1 MALYLSVSNS
11 LENLSLGMAQTLKA
25 SQSQVFEQHLIVTQ
39 TEGMNNWLKLQL
51 ASYLGIAAN
60 CRFLKPNDL
69 IHQIYFLMD
78 GRYSEMLSGRNLT
91 WLLYKLLGDDVFRE
105 TYPAVA
111 TYYHTTEP
119 DSDLKRM
126 GLAEKTADLFDQYQI
141 YRPEMI
147 NEWNTPPEDPFA
159 KVEWQQYL
167 WGEAKKV
174 SGNALPDKTIV
185 GRHILDML
193 KNPDQ
198 QAMLSERMNTVH
210 LFGLSIITAYHVQIL
225 HELSAFIDIHFH
237 IINPSPELFWFDD
250 KSEKQQARWR
260 QKGRPIHESDVAG
273 NPLLMGWGRVV
284 QDTFGLFFKY
294 DAFIN
299 AYESIGLVEPV
310 PDTLLNKV
318 QHDIFYNAN
327 KDVRN
332 PIFPEDVEDGS
343 ITINNCYTVAREV
356 EVLYNYL
363 VHLVDKKRETLSP
376 RDIVVMVRDIDVY
389 APYIKAIFNNA
400 PYKFRYTI
408 ADESYADSD
417 NLFNALHAILRLNED
432 NFKAEEVLQLLDSSY
447 IRKRFNINN
456 VPLIRHVVDQA
467 NIRFGIHGAKED
479 ETFLVSWKYGI
490 RRIMYGICMSGD
502 QEYGKG
508 EDSFFPLDVLE
519 GSESLEIVRFCHFT
533 EVLISAIE
541 ERRKDRSI
549 SGWVEYIEGLLHNMV
564 YEPEE
569 EVDEDYNTLM
579 QQLSDYNLLNEY
591 MSDMVAFD
599 VFSHSFLQT
608 LTGTTRTGL
617 FVNGGITFCSLIPMR
632 SIPFRVVAMLGLD
645 YDKFPRR
652 EQPVGFNLME
662 KNKQR
667 GDRNV
672 KDNDKHLFLE
682 TVLSARQYLYIS
694 YVGQS
699 AKDNSRMPPSALVD
713 ELLDYIESGCE
724 EPKMVREQLVTRQ
737 PLQGFSRKYGQGNE
751 RLYSYLNTTVT
762 ERAITRAD
770 KAMEQVAMEEID
782 LDELVRFFKNPFKA
796 YYNKVLGIYYN
807 DEQVLLNETEIFHLN
822 HLQRWNLKNELL
834 QMDATA
840 IANMK
845 IRLVKTGRLP
855 LKNMAYV
862 ALQQIEAE
870 VQPVREKFRA
880 CVNGA
885 EEQSV
890 QVDLDIEG
898 TLLKGTISNVFD
910 EKMVQVSWS
919 RNETKYLVEAYIR
932 YLAGRAAGV
941 LRGMYFISGVN
952 KQEVYEALPIGQEE
966 AFKRLSALVQIF
978 REGFE
983 KITPFYPDFDIKPAK
998 VSELDFASF
1007 SKKVSL
1013 TLKKTE
1019 SNNPDPYIY
1028 REFENG
1034 FFEDEAT
1041 LEVYKTLCGHLL
1053 MPLAALLP
1061 DYYK

>member
-1 MALYLSVSNS
+1 MALYLKVSNS
-11 LENLSLGMAQTLKA
+11 LEILSLELAQTLKA
-25 SQSQVFEQHLIVTQ
+25 SHSRVFEQHLIVTQ

-51 ASYLGIAAN
+51 AEYLGIAAN

-78 GRYSEMLSGRNLT
+78 GHYSEMLSGRNLT
-91 WLLYKLLGDDVFRE
+91 WLLYKLLGENAFRE

-111 TYYHTTEP
+111 TYYHNTEP

-126 GLAEKTADLFDQYQI
+126 ALAERTADLFDQYQI

-147 NEWNTPPEDPFA
+147 REWNEEAEDPLA
-159 KVEWQQYL
+159 KMDWQQYL
-167 WGEAKKV
+167 WGKAKKV
-174 SGNALPDKTIV
+174 SGNMLPDKTIV
-185 GRHILDML
+185 GQHILDML

-198 QAMLSERMNTVH
+198 QEMLAERMNTVH

-225 HELSAFIDIHFH
+225 HELSSFIDIHFH
-237 IINPSPELFWFDD
+237 IINPSPELYWFED

-260 QKGRPIHESDVAG
+260 MKGRPLLESDVAG

-284 QDTFGLFFKY
+284 QDTFGLFFQY
-294 DAFIN
+294 DAFAN
-299 AYESIGLVEPV
+299 AYDSEGLVVPE
-310 PDTLLNKV
+310 PDTLLNKI
-318 QHDIFYNAN
+318 QHDIFNNAN
-327 KDVRN
+327 ETRN
-332 PIFPEDVEDGS
+332 PVFMEDIEDGS

-363 VHLVDKKRETLSP
+363 VHLIDKKKETLSP
-376 RDIVVMVRDIDVY
+376 RDIVVMVRDIDAY

-417 NLFNALHAILRLNED
+417 NLFNALHAILRMNEE

-447 IRKRFNINN
+447 VRKRFGINN
-456 VPLIRHVVDQA
+456 VPLIRAVVDQA
-467 NIRFGIHGAKED
+467 NIRFGIHGEKED

-490 RRIMYGICMSGD
+490 RRIMFGICMSGD
-502 QEYGKG
+502 EEYGKG
-508 EDSFFPLDVLE
+508 EESFFPLDILE
-519 GSESLEIVRFCHFT
+519 GSDSLEVIRFCHFA
-533 EVLISAIE
+533 EVLIAAVE
-541 ERRKDRSI
+541 ERKKQRSI
-549 SGWVEYIEGLLHNMV
+549 SGWVEYIENLLHNMV

-569 EVDEDYNTLM
+569 EVDEDYNALM
-579 QQLSDYNLLNEY
+579 QQLADYNLLNEY
-591 MSDMVAFD
+591 MSDTVAFD

-652 EQPVGFNLME
+652 EQPIGFNLME

-713 ELLDYIESGCE
+713 ELLDYIESGTE
-724 EPKMVREQLVTRQ
+724 EPELVRNKLVTKQ
-737 PLQGFSRKYGQGNE
+737 PLQGFSRKYSTGDE
-751 RLYSYLNTTVT
+751 RLYSYLNTAVP
-762 ERAITRAD
+762 ERPITRAG
-770 KAMEQVAMEEID
+770 KVMEQPDLEEVD

-807 DEQVLLNETEIFHLN
+807 DEQVLLNETEIFHLDS
-822 HLQRWNLKNELL
+822 LQKWSLKNELL
-834 QMDATA
+834 QMDANA

-862 ALQQIEAE
+862 ALQQIESE
-870 VQPVREKFRA
+870 VQPVRDKYKT
-880 CVNGA
+880 CINGA

-890 QVDLDIEG
+890 QVELDIEG
-898 TLLKGTISNVFD
+898 TLLKGTINSVFD
-910 EKMVQVSWS
+910 GKLVQVSWS
-919 RNETKYLVEAYIR
+919 KREDKYLIEAYIR
-932 YLAGRAAGV
+932 YLAGRASGV
-941 LRGMYFISGVN
+941 LTAMCFISGAS
-952 KQEVYEALPIGQEE
+952 KQDAFEAIPLAKEEALR
-966 AFKRLSALVQIF
+966 RLTVLLNIF

-983 KITPFYPDFDIKPAK
+983 RITPFFPDLDIKPADLAG
-998 VSELDFASF
+998 LDFSKFA
-1007 SKKVSL
+1007 KKVDEKL
-1013 TLKKTE
+1013 GRRD
-1019 SNNPDPYIY
+1019 NNSVDPYIS
-1028 REFENG
+1028 REYENG
-1034 FFEDEAT
+1034 FFNDEAT
-1041 LEVYKTLCGHLL
+1041 LDTYKTICSHV
-1053 MPLAALLP
+1053 LLP
-1061 DYYK
+1061 IAEMIPGYYN

>member
-1 MALYLSVSNS
+1 MALYLKVSNS
-11 LENLSLGMAQTLKA
+11 LENLSLGLAQTLKT
-25 SQSQVFEQHLIVTQ
+25 SHSRVFEQHLIVTQ

-51 ASYLGIAAN
+51 AEYLGIAAN

-78 GRYSEMLSGRNLT
+78 GHYSEMLSGRNLT
-91 WLLYKLLGDDVFRE
+91 WLLYKLLGEDAFRE

-111 TYYHTTEP
+111 TYYHNTEP

-126 GLAEKTADLFDQYQI
+126 ALAERTADLFDQYQI

-147 NEWNTPPEDPFA
+147 REWNEEAEDPLA
-159 KVEWQQYL
+159 KMDWQQYL
-167 WGEAKKV
+167 WGKAKKV
-174 SGNALPDKTIV
+174 SGNMLPDKTIV
-185 GRHILDML
+185 GQHILDML

-198 QAMLSERMNTVH
+198 QELLAERMNTVH

-225 HELSAFIDIHFH
+225 HELSSFIDIHFH
-237 IINPSPELFWFDD
+237 IINPSPELYWFED

-260 QKGRPIHESDVAG
+260 LKGRPLLESDVAG

-284 QDTFGLFFKY
+284 QDTFGLFFQY
-294 DAFIN
+294 DAFAN
-299 AYESIGLVEPV
+299 AYDSEGLVVPE

-318 QHDIFYNAN
+318 QHDIFNNAN
-327 KDVRN
+327 EARN
-332 PIFPEDVEDGS
+332 PIFAEDIEDGS

-363 VHLVDKKRETLSP
+363 VHLIDKKKETLSP
-376 RDIVVMVRDIDVY
+376 RDIVVMVRDIDAY

-417 NLFNALHAILRLNED
+417 NLFNALHAILRMNEE

-447 IRKRFNINN
+447 IRKRFGINN
-456 VPLIRHVVDQA
+456 VPLIRAVVDQA

-490 RRIMYGICMSGD
+490 RRIMFGICMSGD
-502 QEYGKG
+502 EEYGKG
-508 EDSFFPLDVLE
+508 DESFFPLDILE
-519 GSESLEIVRFCHFT
+519 GSDSLEVIRFCHFA
-533 EVLISAIE
+533 EVLIAAVE
-541 ERRKDRSI
+541 DRKKERSI
-549 SGWVEYIEGLLHNMV
+549 SGWVEYIENLLHNMV

-569 EVDEDYNTLM
+569 EVDEDYNALM
-579 QQLSDYNLLNEY
+579 QQLADYNLLNEY
-591 MSDMVAFD
+591 MSDTVAFE

-652 EQPVGFNLME
+652 EQPIGFNLME

-713 ELLDYIESGCE
+713 ELLDYIESGTE
-724 EPKMVREQLVTRQ
+724 EAVDVRNKLVTKQ
-737 PLQGFSRKYGQGNE
+737 PLQGFSKKYMTGDE
-751 RLYSYLNTTVT
+751 RLYSYLNATVP
-762 ERAITRAD
+762 ERPVTSTG
-770 KAMEQVAMEEID
+770 KVMEQPDLEEVD

-807 DEQVLLNETEIFHLN
+807 DEQVLLNETEIFHLDS
-822 HLQRWNLKNELL
+822 LQKWSLKNELL
-834 QMDATA
+834 QMDANA

-862 ALQQIEAE
+862 ALQQIESE
-870 VQPVREKFRA
+870 VQPVRDKYRT
-880 CVNGA
+880 CINGA

-890 QVDLDIEG
+890 QVELDLEG
-898 TLLKGTISNVFD
+898 TLLKGTINNVFD
-910 EKMVQVSWS
+910 GKLVQVSWS
-919 RNETKYLVEAYIR
+919 KREDKYLIEAYIR

-941 LRGMYFISGVN
+941 LKGMCFISGAS
-952 KQEVYEALPIGQEE
+952 KQDAFEAIPLSKEDALQ
-966 AFKRLSALVQIF
+966 RLTTLLNIF

-983 KITPFYPDFDIKPAK
+983 RITPFFPDLDIKPADLAA
-998 VSELDFASF
+998 LDFNKFA
-1007 SKKVSL
+1007 KKVDEKL
-1013 TLKKTE
+1013 GKRD
-1019 SNNPDPYIY
+1019 NNSVDPYIS
-1028 REFENG
+1028 REYENG
-1034 FFEDEAT
+1034 FFNDEAT
-1041 LEVYKTLCGHLL
+1041 LDTYKTICSHV
-1053 MPLAALLP
+1053 LLP
-1061 DYYK
+1061 IAEMIPGYYN

>member
-1 MALYLSVSNS
+1 MALYLRVSNS
-11 LENLSLGMAQTLKA
+11 LENLSRGLAHTLKA
-25 SQSQVFEQHLIVTQ
+25 SNSQVFEQHLIVTQ

-51 ASYLGIAAN
+51 AAYLGIAAN

-69 IHQIYFLMD
+69 IHQIYFLME
-78 GRYSEMLSGRNLT
+78 GQYSEMLSGRNLT
-91 WLLYKLLGDDVFRE
+91 WLLYKLLGEEIFRE

-126 GLAEKTADLFDQYQI
+126 ALAEKTADLFDQYQI

-147 NEWNTPPEDPFA
+147 NVWNAPPEDPLA
-159 KVEWQQYL
+159 KVDWQQYL
-167 WGEAKKV
+167 WVEAKKV
-174 SGNALPDKTIV
+174 SGHALPDKTIV
-185 GRHILDML
+185 GQHILDML

-198 QAMLSERMNTVH
+198 QAMLSQRMHTVH

-237 IINPSPELFWFDD
+237 IINPTPELFWFED

-260 QKGRPIHESDVAG
+260 QKGRPVHEDDVAG

-299 AYESIGLVEPV
+299 GYETEGLVEPE
-310 PDTLLNKV
+310 PDTLLNKI
-318 QHDIFYNAN
+318 QNDIYHNAN
-327 KDVRN
+327 NQRN
-332 PIFPEDVEDGS
+332 PIFPEDLEDGS

-363 VHLVDKKRETLSP
+363 VHLVDKKRQTLSP

-417 NLFNALHAILRLNED
+417 NLFNAVHAILRLNED

-447 IRKRFNINN
+447 VRKRFGINN

-467 NIRFGIHGAKED
+467 NIRFGIYGAKED

-490 RRIMYGICMSGD
+490 RRIMFGICMSGD

-508 EDSFFPLDVLE
+508 DESFFPLDILE
-519 GSESLEIVRFCHFT
+519 GSDSLEVIRFCHFA
-533 EVLISAIE
+533 EVLMSAIE
-541 ERRKDRSI
+541 ERKKDRSI
-549 SGWVEYIEGLLHNMV
+549 SGWVAYIENLLHNMV

-591 MSDMVAFD
+591 MSDTVAFD

-608 LTGTTRTGL
+608 LTGTTRSGL

-662 KNKQR
+662 KNKQK

-724 EPKMVREQLVTRQ
+724 DPEHVRDKLVTRQ
-737 PLQGFSRKYGQGNE
+737 PLQGFSRKYGLGDE
-751 RLYSYLNTTVT
+751 RLYSYLNSAVA
-762 ERAITRAD
+762 ERTITRAD
-770 KAMEQVAMEEID
+770 KVVEQVTMEEID

-807 DEQVLLNETEIFHLN
+807 DEQVLLNETEIFHLDS
-822 HLQRWNLKNELL
+822 LQKWNLKNELL
-834 QMDATA
+834 QMDSNA

-870 VQPVREKFRA
+870 VNPVREKFRM
-880 CVNGA
+880 CINGA
-885 EEQSV
+885 EETAV
-890 QVDLDIEG
+890 QINLDIAG
-898 TLLKGTISNVFD
+898 TLLKGTIHSVFD
-910 EKMVQVSWS
+910 NKLVQVSWS
-919 RNETKYLVEAYIR
+919 KREDKYLMEAYIR

-941 LRGMYFISGVN
+941 LTGMYFISGAT
-952 KQEVYEALPIGQEE
+952 KKEAFEAMPLTQEE
-966 AFKRLSALVQIF
+966 ALKRLKALVRIF
-978 REGFE
+978 KEGFDS
-983 KITPFYPDFDIKPAK
+983 ITPFYPDFDIKPAD
-998 VSELDFASF
+998 VAELDFAKF
-1007 SKKVSL
+1007 SKKVEKAL
-1013 TLKKTE
+1013 DKGDDITI
-1019 SNNPDPYIY
+1019 DPYIS
-1028 REFENG
+1028 REYENG
-1034 FFEDEAT
+1034 FFKEETT
-1041 LEVYKTLCGHLL
+1041 LDMYKVICSHVLL
-1053 MPLAALLP
+1053 PLAEIIP
-1061 DYYK
+1061 GYYN

>member
-1 MALYLSVSNS
+1 MALYLKVSNS
-11 LENLSLGMAQTLKA
+11 LEVLSMGLAQELKA
-25 SQSQVFEQHLIVTQ
+25 SHSRVFEQHLIVTQ

-51 ASYLGIAAN
+51 AEYLGIAAN

-78 GRYSEMLSGRNLT
+78 GQYTEMLSGRNLT
-91 WLLYKLLGDDVFRE
+91 WLLYKLLGEDAFRE

-111 TYYHTTEP
+111 TYYHNTEP

-126 GLAEKTADLFDQYQI
+126 ALAERTADLFDQYQI

-147 NEWNTPPEDPFA
+147 REWNEQAEDPLA
-159 KVEWQQYL
+159 KMDWQQYL
-167 WGEAKKV
+167 WGKAKKV
-174 SGNALPDKTIV
+174 SGNTLPDKTIV
-185 GRHILDML
+185 GQHILDML

-198 QAMLSERMNTVH
+198 QALLADRMNTVH

-225 HELSAFIDIHFH
+225 HELSSFIDVYFH
-237 IINPSPELFWFDD
+237 IINPSPELYWFED

-260 QKGRPIHESDVAG
+260 LKGRPLLESDVAG

-284 QDTFGLFFKY
+284 QDTFGLFFQY

-299 AYESIGLVEPV
+299 AYDSEGIVVPE
-310 PDTLLNKV
+310 PDTLLNKI
-318 QHDIFYNAN
+318 QHDIFNNAN
-327 KDVRN
+327 EHRN
-332 PIFPEDVEDGS
+332 RIYPEDIEDGS

-363 VHLVDKKRETLSP
+363 VHLVDRKKETLSP
-376 RDIVVMVRDIDVY
+376 RDIVVMVRDIDAY

-417 NLFNALHAILRLNED
+417 NLFNALHAILRLNEE

-447 IRKRFNINN
+447 IRKRFGINN
-456 VPLIRHVVDQA
+456 VPLVRSVVDQA
-467 NIRFGIHGAKED
+467 NIRFGIHGARED

-490 RRIMYGICMSGD
+490 RRIMFGICMSGGE
-502 QEYGKG
+502 EYGKG
-508 EDSFFPLDVLE
+508 DDSFYPLDILE
-519 GSESLEIVRFCHFT
+519 GSDSLEVIRFCHFA
-533 EVLISAIE
+533 EVLINAVE
-541 ERRKDRSI
+541 ERKKERSI
-549 SGWVEYIEGLLHNMV
+549 SGWVEYIESLLHNMV
-564 YEPEE
+564 YEPDE

-579 QQLSDYNLLNEY
+579 QQLADYNLLNDY
-591 MSDMVAFD
+591 MSDTVTFD

-652 EQPVGFNLME
+652 EQPIGFNLME

-713 ELLDYIESGCE
+713 ELLDYIESGTG
-724 EPKMVREQLVTRQ
+724 EPDKVREKLVTRQ
-737 PLQGFSRKYGQGNE
+737 PLQGFSRKYLSGNE
-751 RLYSYLNTTVT
+751 RLYSYLNTTVP
-762 ERAITRAD
+762 ERPVTRAG
-770 KAMEQVAMEEID
+770 KVMEPLVLEEVD

-807 DEQVLLNETEIFHLN
+807 DEQVLLNETEIFQLDS
-822 HLQRWNLKNELL
+822 LQKWNLKNELL

-862 ALQQIEAE
+862 ALQQIESE
-870 VQPVREKFRA
+870 VRPVRDKYRT
-880 CVNGA
+880 CINGA
-885 EEQSV
+885 EEESV
-890 QVDLDIEG
+890 QVNLDIEG
-898 TLLKGTISNVFD
+898 TLLKGTIHSVFNG
-910 EKMVQVSWS
+910 KLVQVSWS
-919 RNETKYLVEAYIR
+919 KREDKYLIEAYIR

-941 LRGMYFISGVN
+941 LTGMCFISGAS
-952 KQEVYEALPIGQEE
+952 KQEAFEAMPLAQEE
-966 AFKRLSALVQIF
+966 ALRRLTALMEIF

-983 KITPFYPDFDIKPAK
+983 RITPFYPDFDIKPAD
-998 VSELDFASF
+998 VAELDFSKF
-1007 SKKVSL
+1007 VKKVDKALDKGDDS
-1013 TLKKTE
+1013 TV
-1019 SNNPDPYIY
+1019 DPYIS
-1028 REFENG
+1028 REYENG
-1034 FFEDEAT
+1034 FFNDEAT
-1041 LEVYKTLCGHLL
+1041 LDTYKTICTHVLL
-1053 MPLAALLP
+1053 PLAEMIP
-1061 DYYK
+1061 GYYN

>member
-1 MALYLSVSNS
+1 MALYLKVSNS
-11 LENLSLGMAQTLKA
+11 LESLSMGLAQVLKA
-25 SQSQVFEQHLIVTQ
+25 SHSRVFEQHLIVTQ
-39 TEGMNNWLKLQL
+39 TEGMNNWLKLQM
-51 ASYLGIAAN
+51 AEYLGIAAN

-78 GRYSEMLSGRNLT
+78 GHYSEMLSGRNLT
-91 WLLYKLLGDDVFRE
+91 WLLYKLLGEDAFRE

-111 TYYHTTEP
+111 TYYHNTEP

-126 GLAEKTADLFDQYQI
+126 ALAERTADLFDQYQI
-141 YRPEMI
+141 YRPDMI
-147 NEWNTPPEDPFA
+147 REWNEQAEDPLV
-159 KVEWQQYL
+159 KMDWQQYL
-167 WGEAKKV
+167 WGKAKKV
-174 SGNALPDKTIV
+174 SGNMLPDKTIV
-185 GRHILDML
+185 GQHILDML

-198 QAMLSERMNTVH
+198 QEMLTERMSTVH

-225 HELSAFIDIHFH
+225 HELSSFIDIHFH
-237 IINPSPELFWFDD
+237 IINPSPELYWFED

-260 QKGRPIHESDVAG
+260 LKGRPILESDVAG

-284 QDTFGLFFKY
+284 QDTFGLFFQY

-299 AYESIGLVEPV
+299 AYDSTELVVPE
-310 PDTLLNKV
+310 PDTLLNKI
-318 QHDIFYNAN
+318 QHDIFNNAN
-327 KDVRN
+327 EDRN
-332 PIFPEDVEDGS
+332 PIFMEDIEDGS

-363 VHLVDKKRETLSP
+363 VHLVDRKKETLSP
-376 RDIVVMVRDIDVY
+376 RDIVVMVRDIDAY

-417 NLFNALHAILRLNED
+417 NLFNALHAILRLNEE

-447 IRKRFNINN
+447 VRRRFGINN
-456 VPLIRHVVDQA
+456 VPLIRSVVDQA

-490 RRIMYGICMSGD
+490 RRIMFGICMSGSE
-502 QEYGKG
+502 EYGKG
-508 EDSFFPLDVLE
+508 DDSFFPLDILE
-519 GSESLEIVRFCHFT
+519 GSDSLEVIRFCHFA
-533 EVLISAIE
+533 EVLIAAVE
-541 ERRKDRSI
+541 ERKKDRSI
-549 SGWVEYIEGLLHNMV
+549 SGWVEYIENLLHNMV

-569 EVDEDYNTLM
+569 EVDEDYNALM
-579 QQLSDYNLLNEY
+579 QQLADYNLLNEY
-591 MSDMVAFD
+591 MSDTVAFE

-652 EQPVGFNLME
+652 EQPIGFNLME

-713 ELLDYIESGCE
+713 ELLDYIESGTD
-724 EPKMVREQLVTRQ
+724 EPENVRSILVTRQ
-737 PLQGFSRKYGQGNE
+737 PLQGFSRKYMVGDD
-751 RLYSYLNTTVT
+751 RLYSYLNATVP
-762 ERAITRAD
+762 ERPITRAD
-770 KAMEQVAMEEID
+770 KVMEQPALEEVD

-807 DEQVLLNETEIFHLN
+807 DEQVLLNETEIFHLDS
-822 HLQRWNLKNELL
+822 LQKWNLKNELL
-834 QMDATA
+834 QMDANA

-862 ALQQIEAE
+862 ALQQIESE
-870 VQPVREKFRA
+870 VQPVRDKYKT
-880 CVNGA
+880 CINGA

-890 QVDLDIEG
+890 QVNLDIEG
-898 TLLKGTISNVFD
+898 TLLKGTIHSVFD
-910 EKMVQVSWS
+910 GKLVQVSWS
-919 RNETKYLVEAYIR
+919 KREDKYLIEAYIR
-932 YLAGRAAGV
+932 YLAGRASGV
-941 LRGMYFISGVN
+941 LTGLCFISGAS
-952 KQEVYEALPIGQEE
+952 KQEAFEAVPLAQEE
-966 AFKRLSALVQIF
+966 ALRRLTALMDIF
-978 REGFE
+978 RDGFE
-983 KITPFYPDFDIKPAK
+983 RITPFYPDFDIKPAD
-998 VSELDFASF
+998 VPGLDFSKF
-1007 SKKVSL
+1007 VKKVDKALDKGDDS
-1013 TLKKTE
+1013 TV
-1019 SNNPDPYIY
+1019 DPYIF
-1028 REFENG
+1028 REYENG
-1034 FFEDEAT
+1034 FFNDEAT
-1041 LEVYKTLCGHLL
+1041 LDAYKIICNHVLI
-1053 MPLAALLP
+1053 PLAEMIP
-1061 DYYK
+1061 GYYN

>member
-1 MALYLSVSNS
+1 MALYLKVSNS
-11 LENLSLGMAQTLKA
+11 LEVLSMGLAQELKA
-25 SQSQVFEQHLIVTQ
+25 SHSRVFEQHLIVTQ

-51 ASYLGIAAN
+51 AEYLGIAAN

-78 GRYSEMLSGRNLT
+78 GHYTEMLSGRNLT
-91 WLLYKLLGDDVFRE
+91 WLLYKLLGEDAFRE

-111 TYYHTTEP
+111 TYYHNTEP

-126 GLAEKTADLFDQYQI
+126 ALAERTADLFDQYQI

-147 NEWNTPPEDPFA
+147 REWNEQAEDPLA
-159 KVEWQQYL
+159 KMDWQQYL
-167 WGEAKKV
+167 WGKAKKV
-174 SGNALPDKTIV
+174 SGNTLPDKTIV
-185 GRHILDML
+185 GQHILDML

-198 QAMLSERMNTVH
+198 QALLADRMNTVH

-225 HELSAFIDIHFH
+225 HELSSFIDVYFH
-237 IINPSPELFWFDD
+237 IINPSPELYWFDD

-260 QKGRPIHESDVAG
+260 LKGRPLLESDVAG

-284 QDTFGLFFKY
+284 QDTFGLFFQY

-299 AYESIGLVEPV
+299 AYDSEGIVMPE
-310 PDTLLNKV
+310 PDTLLNKI
-318 QHDIFYNAN
+318 QHDIFNNAN
-327 KDVRN
+327 EHRN
-332 PIFPEDVEDGS
+332 RIYPEDIEDGS

-363 VHLVDKKRETLSP
+363 VHLVDRKKETLSP
-376 RDIVVMVRDIDVY
+376 RDIVVMVRDIDAY

-417 NLFNALHAILRLNED
+417 NLFNALHAILRLNEE

-447 IRKRFNINN
+447 IRKRFGINN
-456 VPLIRHVVDQA
+456 VPLVRSVVDQA

-490 RRIMYGICMSGD
+490 RRIMFGICMSGGE
-502 QEYGKG
+502 EYGKG
-508 EDSFFPLDVLE
+508 DDSFFPLDILE
-519 GSESLEIVRFCHFT
+519 GGDSLEVIRFCHFA
-533 EVLISAIE
+533 EVLITAVE
-541 ERRKDRSI
+541 ERKRERSI
-549 SGWVEYIEGLLHNMV
+549 SGWVEYIESLLHNMV
-564 YEPEE
+564 YEPDE

-579 QQLSDYNLLNEY
+579 QQLADYNLLNDY
-591 MSDMVAFD
+591 MSDTVTFD

-652 EQPVGFNLME
+652 EQPIGFNLME

-713 ELLDYIESGCE
+713 ELLDYIESGTD
-724 EPKMVREQLVTRQ
+724 EPDKVREKLVTRQ
-737 PLQGFSRKYGQGNE
+737 PLQGFSRKYLTGDE
-751 RLYSYLNTTVT
+751 RLYSYLNTTVP
-762 ERAITRAD
+762 ERPVTRAG
-770 KAMEQVAMEEID
+770 KVMEPLVLEEVD

-807 DEQVLLNETEIFHLN
+807 DEQVLLNETEIFQLDS
-822 HLQRWNLKNELL
+822 LQKWNLKNELL

-862 ALQQIEAE
+862 ALQQIESE
-870 VQPVREKFRA
+870 VQPVRDKYRT
-880 CVNGA
+880 CINGA
-885 EEQSV
+885 EEASV
-890 QVDLDIEG
+890 QVNLDIEG
-898 TLLKGTISNVFD
+898 TLLKGTIHNVFNG
-910 EKMVQVSWS
+910 KLVQVSWS
-919 RNETKYLVEAYIR
+919 KREDKYLIEAYIR

-941 LRGMYFISGVN
+941 LTGMCFISGAS
-952 KQEVYEALPIGQEE
+952 KQEAFEAMPLAQEE
-966 AFKRLSALVQIF
+966 ALKRLTALMEIF

-983 KITPFYPDFDIKPAK
+983 RITPFYPDFDIKPAD
-998 VSELDFASF
+998 VAALDFGKF
-1007 SKKVSL
+1007 VKKVDKALDKGDDS
-1013 TLKKTE
+1013 TV
-1019 SNNPDPYIY
+1019 DPYIF
-1028 REFENG
+1028 REYENG
-1034 FFEDEAT
+1034 FFSDEAT
-1041 LEVYKTLCGHLL
+1041 LDTYKTICTHVLL
-1053 MPLAALLP
+1053 PLAEMIP
-1061 DYYK
+1061 GYYN

>member
-1 MALYLSVSNS
+1 MALYLKVSNS
-11 LENLSLGMAQTLKA
+11 LEVLSMGLAQELKA
-25 SQSQVFEQHLIVTQ
+25 SHSRVFEQHLIVTQ
-39 TEGMNNWLKLQL
+39 TEGMNNWLKLQM
-51 ASYLGIAAN
+51 AEYLGIAAN

-78 GRYSEMLSGRNLT
+78 GHYTEMLSGRNLT
-91 WLLYKLLGDDVFRE
+91 WLLYKLLGEDAFRE

-111 TYYHTTEP
+111 TYYHNTEP

-126 GLAEKTADLFDQYQI
+126 ALAERTADLFDQYQI

-147 NEWNTPPEDPFA
+147 REWNEQAEDPLA
-159 KVEWQQYL
+159 KMDWQQYL
-167 WGEAKKV
+167 WGKAKKV
-174 SGNALPDKTIV
+174 SGNTLPDKTIV
-185 GRHILDML
+185 GQHILDML

-198 QAMLSERMNTVH
+198 QALLAERMSTVH

-225 HELSAFIDIHFH
+225 HELSAFIDVHFH
-237 IINPSPELFWFDD
+237 IINPSPELYWFED

-260 QKGRPIHESDVAG
+260 LKGRPLLESDVAG

-284 QDTFGLFFKY
+284 QDTFGLFFQY

-299 AYESIGLVEPV
+299 AYDSEGVVVPE
-310 PDTLLNKV
+310 PDTLLNKI
-318 QHDIFYNAN
+318 QHDIFNNAN
-327 KDVRN
+327 ENRN
-332 PIFPEDVEDGS
+332 RIFPEDIEDGS

-363 VHLVDKKRETLSP
+363 VHLIDRKKETLSP
-376 RDIVVMVRDIDVY
+376 RDIVVMVRDIDAY

-417 NLFNALHAILRLNED
+417 NLFNALHAILRLNEE

-447 IRKRFNINN
+447 IRKRFGINN
-456 VPLIRHVVDQA
+456 VPLVRSVVDQA

-490 RRIMYGICMSGD
+490 RRIMFGICMSGGE
-502 QEYGKG
+502 EYGKG
-508 EDSFFPLDVLE
+508 DDSFFPLDILE
-519 GSESLEIVRFCHFT
+519 GSDSLEVIRFCHFA
-533 EVLISAIE
+533 EVLITAVE
-541 ERRKDRSI
+541 ERKKERSI
-549 SGWVEYIEGLLHNMV
+549 SGWVEYIENLLHNMV
-564 YEPEE
+564 YEPDE

-579 QQLSDYNLLNEY
+579 QQLADYNLLNEY
-591 MSDMVAFD
+591 MSDTVTFD

-652 EQPVGFNLME
+652 EQPIGFNLME

-713 ELLDYIESGCE
+713 ELLDYIETGTD
-724 EPKMVREQLVTRQ
+724 EPDLVRSQLVTRQ
-737 PLQGFSRKYGQGNE
+737 PLQGFSRKYMTGDE
-751 RLYSYLNTTVT
+751 RLYSYLNTTVP
-762 ERAITRAD
+762 ERPITRAG
-770 KAMEQVAMEEID
+770 KVMEPLVLEEVD

-807 DEQVLLNETEIFHLN
+807 DEQVLLNETEIFHLDS
-822 HLQRWNLKNELL
+822 LQKWNLKNELL
-834 QMDATA
+834 QMDANA

-862 ALQQIEAE
+862 ALQQIESE
-870 VQPVREKFRA
+870 VQPVRDKYRT
-880 CVNGA
+880 CINGA

-890 QVDLDIEG
+890 QVNLDIEG
-898 TLLKGTISNVFD
+898 TLLKGTIHSVFD
-910 EKMVQVSWS
+910 GKLVQVSWS
-919 RNETKYLVEAYIR
+919 KREDKYLIEAYIR

-941 LRGMYFISGVN
+941 LTGMCFISGAS
-952 KQEVYEALPIGQEE
+952 KQEAFEAMPLEQDEALR
-966 AFKRLSALVQIF
+966 RLTALMDIF
-978 REGFE
+978 RDGFE
-983 KITPFYPDFDIKPAK
+983 RITPFYPDFDIKPAD
-998 VSELDFASF
+998 VADLDFGKF
-1007 SKKVSL
+1007 VKKVDKAL
-1013 TLKKTE
+1013 DKGDDRTV
-1019 SNNPDPYIY
+1019 DPYIF
-1028 REFENG
+1028 REYENG
-1034 FFEDEAT
+1034 FFSDEAT
-1041 LEVYKTLCGHLL
+1041 LDTYKIICAHVLL
-1053 MPLAALLP
+1053 PLAELIP
-1061 DYYK
+1061 GYYN

>member
-1 MALYLSVSNS
+1 MALYLKVSNS
-11 LENLSLGMAQTLKA
+11 LENLSLGLAQTLKA
-25 SQSQVFEQHLIVTQ
+25 SHSRVFEQHLIVTQ

-51 ASYLGIAAN
+51 AEYLGIAAN

-78 GRYSEMLSGRNLT
+78 GHYSEMLSGRNLT
-91 WLLYKLLGDDVFRE
+91 WLLYKLLGEDAFRE

-111 TYYHTTEP
+111 TYYHNTEP

-126 GLAEKTADLFDQYQI
+126 ALAERTADLFDQYQI

-147 NEWNTPPEDPFA
+147 REWNEEAEDPLA
-159 KVEWQQYL
+159 KMDWQQYL
-167 WGEAKKV
+167 WGKAKKV
-174 SGNALPDKTIV
+174 SGNMLPDKTIV
-185 GRHILDML
+185 GQHILDML

-198 QAMLSERMNTVH
+198 QEMLAERMNTVH

-225 HELSAFIDIHFH
+225 HELSSFIDIHFH
-237 IINPSPELFWFDD
+237 IINPSPELYWFED

-260 QKGRPIHESDVAG
+260 LKGRPLLESDIAG

-284 QDTFGLFFKY
+284 QDTFGLFFQY
-294 DAFIN
+294 DAFAN
-299 AYESIGLVEPV
+299 AYDSEGLVVPE

-318 QHDIFYNAN
+318 QHDIFNNAN
-327 KDVRN
+327 EGRN
-332 PIFPEDVEDGS
+332 PIFAEDIEDGS

-363 VHLVDKKRETLSP
+363 VHLIDKKKETLSP
-376 RDIVVMVRDIDVY
+376 RDIVVMVRDIDAY

-417 NLFNALHAILRLNED
+417 NLFNALHAILRMNEE

-447 IRKRFNINN
+447 VRKRFGINN
-456 VPLIRHVVDQA
+456 VPLIRTVVDQA

-490 RRIMYGICMSGD
+490 RRIMFGICMSGD
-502 QEYGKG
+502 EEYGKG
-508 EDSFFPLDVLE
+508 DESFFPLDILE
-519 GSESLEIVRFCHFT
+519 GSDSLEVIRFCHFA
-533 EVLISAIE
+533 EVLIAAVE
-541 ERRKDRSI
+541 ERKKERSI
-549 SGWVEYIEGLLHNMV
+549 SGWVEYIENLLHNMV

-569 EVDEDYNTLM
+569 EVDEDYNALM
-579 QQLSDYNLLNEY
+579 QQLADYNLLNEY
-591 MSDMVAFD
+591 MSDTVAFD

-652 EQPVGFNLME
+652 EQPIGFNLME

-713 ELLDYIESGCE
+713 ELLDYIESGAQ
-724 EPKMVREQLVTRQ
+724 EPVEVRSKLVTKQ
-737 PLQGFSRKYGQGNE
+737 PLQGFSRKYMTGNE
-751 RLYSYLNTTVT
+751 RLYSYLNATVP
-762 ERAITRAD
+762 ERPITRIG
-770 KAMEQVAMEEID
+770 KVMEQPDLEEVD

-807 DEQVLLNETEIFHLN
+807 DEQVLLNETEIFHLDS
-822 HLQRWNLKNELL
+822 LQKWSLKNELL
-834 QMDATA
+834 QMDANA

-862 ALQQIEAE
+862 ALQQIESE
-870 VQPVREKFRA
+870 VQPVRDKYRT
-880 CVNGA
+880 CINGA

-890 QVDLDIEG
+890 QVELDMEG
-898 TLLKGTISNVFD
+898 TLLKGTINSVFD
-910 EKMVQVSWS
+910 GKLVQVSWS
-919 RNETKYLVEAYIR
+919 KREDKYLIEAYIR

-941 LRGMYFISGVN
+941 LTGMCFISGAS
-952 KQEVYEALPIGQEE
+952 KQDAFEAIPLTREEALR
-966 AFKRLSALVQIF
+966 RLTVLLNIF

-983 KITPFYPDFDIKPAK
+983 RITPFFPDLDIKPADLAG
-998 VSELDFASF
+998 LDFNKFA
-1007 SKKVSL
+1007 KKVDEKL
-1013 TLKKTE
+1013 GKRD
-1019 SNNPDPYIY
+1019 NNAVDPYIS
-1028 REFENG
+1028 REYENG
-1034 FFEDEAT
+1034 FFNDETT
-1041 LEVYKTLCGHLL
+1041 LDTYKTICSHV
-1053 MPLAALLP
+1053 LLP
-1061 DYYK
+1061 IAEMIPGYYN

>member
-1 MALYLSVSNS
+1 MALYLRVSNS
-11 LENLSLGMAQTLKA
+11 LENLSMGLAQTLKA
-25 SQSQVFEQHLIVTQ
+25 SNSQVFEQHLIVTQ

-51 ASYLGIAAN
+51 AEYLGIAAN

-78 GRYSEMLSGRNLT
+78 GQYSEMLSGRNLT
-91 WLLYKLLGDDVFRE
+91 WLLYKLLGEDIFRE

-126 GLAEKTADLFDQYQI
+126 ALAERTADLFDQYQI

-147 NEWNTPPEDPFA
+147 NEWNAPPEDPFA
-159 KVEWQQYL
+159 KIDWQQYL
-167 WGEAKKV
+167 WTEAKKV
-174 SGNALPDKTIV
+174 SGHALPDKTII
-185 GRHILDML
+185 GQHILDML
-193 KNPDQ
+193 KNPDHQ
-198 QAMLSERMNTVH
+198 ETLAHRMNTVH

-225 HELSAFIDIHFH
+225 HELSSFIDIYFH
-237 IINPSPELFWFDD
+237 IINPSPELYWFDD

-260 QKGRPIHESDVAG
+260 LKGRPIHESDTAG

-299 AYESIGLVEPV
+299 AYESEGLVEPQ

-318 QHDIFYNAN
+318 QHDIFLNAN
-327 KDVRN
+327 EQRH

-447 IRKRFNINN
+447 VRKRFGINN
-456 VPLIRHVVDQA
+456 VPLIRHVVDEA

-479 ETFLVSWKYGI
+479 ETYLVSWKYGI
-490 RRIMYGICMSGD
+490 KRIMYGICMSGD

-508 EDSFFPLDVLE
+508 EEGFFPLDILE
-519 GSESLEIVRFCHFT
+519 GSDSLEVIRFCHFA

-541 ERRKDRSI
+541 DRKKERSI
-549 SGWVEYIEGLLHNMV
+549 SGWVEYIEGILHNMV

-569 EVDEDYNTLM
+569 EIDEDYNTLM

-591 MSDMVAFD
+591 MSDTVAFD

-652 EQPVGFNLME
+652 EQPIGFNLME

-724 EPKMVREQLVTRQ
+724 DAEGVRNRLVTRQ
-737 PLQGFSRKYGQGNE
+737 PLQGFSRKYGQGDE
-751 RLYSYLNTTVT
+751 RLYSYLNTAVP
-762 ERAITRAD
+762 ERIITRAD
-770 KAMEQVAMEEID
+770 KAMEQPSIEEID

-807 DEQVLLNETEIFHLN
+807 DEQVLLNETEIFHLDS
-822 HLQRWNLKNELL
+822 LQKWSLKNELL
-834 QMDATA
+834 QMDTNA

-880 CVNGA
+880 CINGA

-890 QVDLDIEG
+890 QVNLDIEG
-898 TLLKGTISNVFD
+898 TLLKGTINGVFD
-910 EKMVQVSWS
+910 GKLVQVSWS
-919 RNETKYLVEAYIR
+919 KREDKYLMEAYIR

-941 LRGMYFISGVN
+941 LDGMCFISGAS
-952 KQEVYEALPIGQEE
+952 KREAFEAIPLAQQEALR
-966 AFKRLSALVQIF
+966 RLTALVKIF

-983 KITPFYPDFDIKPAK
+983 KITPFYPDFDIKPAD
-998 VSELDFASF
+998 VAGLDFSKF
-1007 SKKVSL
+1007 SKKVDKAL
-1013 TLKKTE
+1013 DKGDDITI
-1019 SNNPDPYIY
+1019 DPYIS
-1028 REFENG
+1028 REYENG
-1034 FFEDEAT
+1034 FFKDET
-1041 LEVYKTLCGHLL
+1041 MLDTYKVICSHLL
-1053 MPLAALLP
+1053 VPLAEIIP
-1061 DYYK
+1061 GYYN

>member
-1 MALYLSVSNS
+1 MALYLKVSNS
-11 LENLSLGMAQTLKA
+11 LEALSIGLAQTLKA
-25 SQSQVFEQHLIVTQ
+25 SNSHVFEQHLIVTQ
-39 TEGMNNWLKLQL
+39 TEGMNNWLKLQM
-51 ASYLGIAAN
+51 AEYLGIAAN

-78 GRYSEMLSGRNLT
+78 GHYSEMLSGRNLT
-91 WLLYKLLGDDVFRE
+91 WLLYKLLGEDAFRE
-105 TYPAVA
+105 AYPAVA

-141 YRPEMI
+141 YRPDMI
-147 NEWNTPPEDPFA
+147 REWNEQAEDPLA
-159 KVEWQQYL
+159 KMDWQQYL
-167 WGEAKKV
+167 WGKAKQV
-174 SGNALPDKTIV
+174 SGNQLPDKTIV
-185 GRHILDML
+185 GQHILDML
-193 KNPDQ
+193 KDPEQ
-198 QAMLSERMNTVH
+198 QELLAQRMNTVH

-225 HELSAFIDIHFH
+225 HELSKFIDIHFH
-237 IINPSPELFWFDD
+237 IINPSPEIYWFDD

-260 QKGRPIHESDVAG
+260 MKGRPLLESDVAG
-273 NPLLMGWGRVV
+273 NSLLMGWGRVV
-284 QDTFGLFFKY
+284 QDTFGLFFGY
-294 DAFIN
+294 DAFVN
-299 AYESIGLVEPV
+299 AYDIVGLVETI

-318 QHDIFYNAN
+318 QYDIYHNAN
-327 KDVRN
+327 IERN
-332 PIFPEDVEDGS
+332 PITLEDVEDGS

-363 VHLVDKKRETLSP
+363 VHLIDRKRETLSP
-376 RDIVVMVRDIDVY
+376 RDIVVMVRNIDAY

-417 NLFNALHAILRLNED
+417 NLFNALHAILRITEE

-447 IRKRFNINN
+447 IRKRFGINN
-456 VPLIRHVVDQA
+456 VSLVRAVVDQA
-467 NIRFGIHGAKED
+467 NIRFGIHGTKED
-479 ETFLVSWKYGI
+479 ETYLVSWKYGI
-490 RRIMYGICMSGD
+490 RRIMYGVCMSGD
-502 QEYGKG
+502 MEYGNG
-508 EDSFFPLDVLE
+508 EDSFFPLDILE
-519 GSESLEIVRFCHFT
+519 GSDSLEVIRFCHFA
-533 EVLISAIE
+533 EVLIAAVE
-541 ERRKDRSI
+541 ERKRERSI
-549 SGWVEYIEGLLHNMV
+549 SGWVAYIESLLHNMV

-591 MSDMVAFD
+591 MSDNVAFD

-608 LTGTTRTGL
+608 LTGTTRSGL

-662 KNKQR
+662 KSKQR

-724 EPKMVREQLVTRQ
+724 EPEEVRSRLVTRQ
-737 PLQGFSRKYGQGNE
+737 PLQGFSRKYVQGDD
-751 RLYSYLNTTVT
+751 RLYSYLNTTISD
-762 ERAITRAD
+762 RPITRAD
-770 KAMEQVAMEEID
+770 KAMEQVPMEEID
-782 LDELVRFFKNPFKA
+782 LDDLVRFFKNPFKA

-807 DEQVLLNETEIFHLN
+807 DEQVLLNETEIFHLDS
-822 HLQRWNLKNELL
+822 LQKWSLKNELL
-834 QMDATA
+834 QMDSNA

-870 VQPVREKFRA
+870 VQPVREKYRT
-880 CVNGA
+880 CINGA

-890 QVDLDIEG
+890 PVDLDIEG
-898 TLLKGTISNVFD
+898 TLLKGNITSVFD
-910 EKMVQVSWS
+910 GKLVQVSWS
-919 RNETKYLVEAYIR
+919 KNEDKYLMEAYIR

-941 LRGMYFISGVN
+941 LTGMCFISGAG
-952 KQEVYEALPIGQEE
+952 KKDSFEAIPLPQDEALR
-966 AFKRLSALVQIF
+966 RLSALVEIY

-983 KITPFYPDFDIKPAK
+983 RITPFSPDFHIKPDE
-998 VSELDFASF
+998 VQELDFSKF
-1007 SKKVSL
+1007 SKKVNDAL
-1013 TLKKTE
+1013 EKKD
-1019 SNNPDPYIY
+1019 DPYIL
-1028 REFENG
+1028 REYENG
-1034 FFEDEAT
+1034 FFKDEAKLDT
-1041 LEVYKTLCGHLL
+1041 YKAICRHLL
-1053 MPLAALLP
+1053 QPLAEMIP
-1061 DYYK
+1061 GYYN